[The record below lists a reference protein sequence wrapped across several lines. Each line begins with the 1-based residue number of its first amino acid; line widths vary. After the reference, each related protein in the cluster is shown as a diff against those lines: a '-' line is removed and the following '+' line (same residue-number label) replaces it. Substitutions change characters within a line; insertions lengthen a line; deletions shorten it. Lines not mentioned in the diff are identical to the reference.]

1 MSDSA
6 WLLPARPSLGQ
17 LQKQAKELLKQYCA
31 GESAALE
38 RFQKASPRL
47 ATPGY
52 QQLVTLADAQ
62 FVLAR
67 EYGFES
73 WAKLKHQVELM
84 RAPVLK
90 QYKQLANDLA
100 AAYTSGDSMAIREVN
115 WNFGTSFA
123 WDHEPLEMQRRLTTW
138 FASGTRTP
146 DLALAD
152 AQRMVAH
159 SYGFESWAEFVES
172 TTKPADDPGH
182 APVFTNSRPPFY
194 KIDWKDNRLSARGP
208 LSEQDWDTIFG
219 VMKDHRI
226 TKLRAAGMI
235 DAAMKRL
242 PQLDHVT
249 HLHIGDSK
257 ELTDEGARHLG
268 RMPQLRELEVGGPT
282 SPITDR
288 ALEALRQM
296 TELRCFA
303 ICWTP
308 GISDH
313 GVANL
318 AVCDHLEDVN
328 LLGTPAGDGAIQALA
343 GKRNLRRL
351 RTGSKVTDAGLGL
364 LHQFP
369 IFETWRGGEI
379 KYELMSAEAEPN
391 HLTIDGPFTNTGLAS
406 LAKLEG
412 LFALTFF
419 WHCPAFTS
427 AGLKPLQRLPN
438 LGFLGCQAEHCDDE
452 AMRHI
457 GAMPRMRMLM
467 GQGAVAGD
475 DGFEALS
482 RSPAI
487 EYIWGRECANLGGR
501 GFAALATMPTLR
513 GIAVSCKNLDDEAL
527 SVLPHFPALRELM
540 PMDVTDSGFRH
551 VGGCETLEGLWC
563 MYCQQTGDAATEHIA
578 GLSRLK
584 TYYAG
589 KTKITDRSLEILGR
603 MASLERLDFWQCAGL
618 TDAGLKHLVG
628 LPQLR
633 EISLNGLPNITRK
646 VLTLFPAGVRVNYSG

>member
-219 VMKDHRI
+219 VIKDHRI

-249 HLHIGDSK
+249 HLHIGDS
-257 ELTDEGARHLG
+257 
-268 RMPQLRELEVGGPT
+268 
-282 SPITDR
+282 
-288 ALEALRQM
+288 
-296 TELRCFA
+296 
-303 ICWTP
+303 
-308 GISDH
+308 
-313 GVANL
+313 
-318 AVCDHLEDVN
+318 
-328 LLGTPAGDGAIQALA
+328 
-343 GKRNLRRL
+343 
-351 RTGSKVTDAGLGL
+351 
-364 LHQFP
+364 
-369 IFETWRGGEI
+369 
-379 KYELMSAEAEPN
+379 
-391 HLTIDGPFTNTGLAS
+391 
-406 LAKLEG
+406 
-412 LFALTFF
+412 
-419 WHCPAFTS
+419 
-427 AGLKPLQRLPN
+427 
-438 LGFLGCQAEHCDDE
+438 
-452 AMRHI
+452 
-457 GAMPRMRMLM
+457 
-467 GQGAVAGD
+467 
-475 DGFEALS
+475 
-482 RSPAI
+482 
-487 EYIWGRECANLGGR
+487 
-501 GFAALATMPTLR
+501 
-513 GIAVSCKNLDDEAL
+513 
-527 SVLPHFPALRELM
+527 
-540 PMDVTDSGFRH
+540 
-551 VGGCETLEGLWC
+551 
-563 MYCQQTGDAATEHIA
+563 
-578 GLSRLK
+578 
-584 TYYAG
+584 
-589 KTKITDRSLEILGR
+589 
-603 MASLERLDFWQCAGL
+603 
-618 TDAGLKHLVG
+618 
-628 LPQLR
+628 
-633 EISLNGLPNITRK
+633 
-646 VLTLFPAGVRVNYSG
+646 